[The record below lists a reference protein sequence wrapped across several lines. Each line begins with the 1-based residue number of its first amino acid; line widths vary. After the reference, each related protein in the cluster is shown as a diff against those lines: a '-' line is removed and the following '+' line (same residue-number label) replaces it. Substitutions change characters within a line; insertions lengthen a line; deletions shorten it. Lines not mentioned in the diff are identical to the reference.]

1 MTACAVFFLLVF
13 IGNWLLMPRP
23 RLWKPFILLAT
34 FVFYGWW
41 EWRCVLL
48 LALSAVAVKPGAG
61 SAAPSPKASAKATPA
76 P

>member
-1 MTACAVFFLLVF
+1 
-13 IGNWLLMPRP
+13 MPRP
-23 RLWKPFILLAT
+23 RLWKPFILLAS
-34 FVFYGWW
+34 FVFYGCRV
-41 EWRCVLL
+41 WRCVLL